1 MNYSATGF
9 RLAAAPGAA
18 AMTCRLAPLLASGL
32 LLSSPALAAGES
44 ATVQEILDGNQLY
57 IDGAQAKLKQAAQ
70 APQVISTGD
79 SRGQLGF
86 ESGAVG
92 RINRQS
98 LLRLGSSC
106 FLLNK
111 GQILVSGKQDGCTRS
126 SRMSVRGTNYVLQVD
141 DSGAADL
148 SVLEGTVQVEP
159 TDGKAAPVTVQA
171 GQRLRLSAAGLVLGL
186 LKLGLGDYQSIL
198 DGPLFSG
205 YTGSLPSFAALE
217 SYLRLNVPGVN
228 LPSIPTPITPSL
240 PVRSLPIPRFF

>member
-1 MNYSATGF
+1 MGSNWLAPPKAPAMTH
-9 RLAAAPGAA
+9 RLA
-18 AMTCRLAPLLASGL
+18 LLLASGL
-32 LLSSPALAAGES
+32 LLGNPGLTAGES

-141 DSGAADL
+141 ESGSAEL
-148 SVLEGTVQVEP
+148 SVLEGSVQVEP
-159 TDGKAAPVTVQA
+159 TEGKAAPVTVQA
-171 GQRLRLSAAGLVLGL
+171 GQRLRLSATGLMLSL
-186 LKLGLGDYQSIL
+186 LKLSLADYQSIL
-198 DGPLFSG
+198 DGPLFRGYSG
-205 YTGSLPSFAALE
+205 RLPGFADLE
-217 SYLRLNVPGVN
+217 SYLHLNVPGVN
-228 LPSIPTPITPSL
+228 LPGANLPSIPSPVTPSL

>member
-1 MNYSATGF
+1 
-9 RLAAAPGAA
+9 
-18 AMTCRLAPLLASGL
+18 MTVRPALFLASGL
-32 LLSSPALAAGES
+32 FLASPGLAAGES

-141 DSGAADL
+141 DSGTAEL
-148 SVLEGTVQVEP
+148 SVLEGSVQVEP
-159 TDGKAAPVTVQA
+159 TEGKATPVTVQA
-171 GQRLRLSAAGLVLGL
+171 GQRLRLSATGLVLGL
-186 LKLGLGDYQSIL
+186 LKLGLGDYQAIL
-198 DGPLFSG
+198 DGPLFRG
-205 YTGSLPSFAALE
+205 YTGSLPGFAALE
-217 SYLRLNVPGVN
+217 SYLRLNLPGVN
-228 LPSIPTPITPSL
+228 LPSIPSPVTPSL